1 MSLKDTIAADMKTAM
16 RDKDTVRLETIRLLR
31 SAIQRKEVDD
41 QVTLDDAAVLQIVQK
56 LVKQCRD
63 AAQQF
68 EAGGRSDLVEK
79 ELANIGVLESYL
91 PEQLS
96 DEEVEAI
103 IAAAITETGAT
114 SMQDMGKVMGI
125 VKSKTQG
132 NADMGAV
139 SAKIRSRL
147 A

>member
-103 IAAAITETGAT
+103 ISAAITETGAT

>member
-31 SAIQRKEVDD
+31 SAIQRREVDD

-103 IAAAITETGAT
+103 ISAAITETGAT

-125 VKSKTQG
+125 VKSRTQG

>member
-1 MSLKDTIAADMKTAM
+1 MSLKDTIAADMKTEM

-31 SAIQRKEVDD
+31 SAIQRREVDE
-41 QVTLDDAAVLQIVQK
+41 QVTLDDPAVQQIIQK

-68 EAGGRSDLVEK
+68 EAGGRPDLVEK

-96 DEEVEAI
+96 DDEIETI
-103 IAAAITETGAT
+103 ISAAIAETGAT

-132 NADMGAV
+132 KADMGAV
-139 SAKIRSRL
+139 SAKIRAL
-147 A
+147 LT

>member
-31 SAIQRKEVDD
+31 SAIQRREVDD

-103 IAAAITETGAT
+103 IAEAITETGAT

>member
-16 RDKDTVRLETIRLLR
+16 RNKDTVRLETIRLLR

-103 IAAAITETGAT
+103 ISAAITETGAT

>member
-31 SAIQRKEVDD
+31 SAIQRREVDE
-41 QVTLDDAAVLQIVQK
+41 QITLDDQAVLQIVQK

-96 DEEVEAI
+96 DEEIEAI
-103 IAAAITETGAT
+103 IAAAISETGAS

-139 SAKIRSRL
+139 SAKIRSLL

>member
-41 QVTLDDAAVLQIVQK
+41 QVMLDDAAVLQIVQK

-103 IAAAITETGAT
+103 ISAAITETGAT

>member
-79 ELANIGVLESYL
+79 ELANVGVLESYL

-103 IAAAITETGAT
+103 IAEAITETGAT

>member
-31 SAIQRKEVDD
+31 SAIQRREVDE
-41 QVTLDDAAVLQIVQK
+41 QVTLDDPAVLQIVQK
-56 LVKQCRD
+56 MVKQCRD

-68 EAGGRSDLVEK
+68 ETGGRPDLVEK

-96 DEEVEAI
+96 DDEIETI
-103 IAAAITETGAT
+103 ISAAIAETGAT

-139 SAKIRSRL
+139 SAKIRTL
-147 A
+147 LT

>member
-103 IAAAITETGAT
+103 TSAAITETGAT